1 MRLQKRLLILLG
13 GLSLFL
19 LRLRPVPVDEPW
31 GEIRAEPNPCLIEPG
46 REECTTHLTWHT
58 RGIEKAKV
66 FVVARGRRE
75 FKEKEFSA
83 SRNCEGHEC
92 RAPWISHHTKYTFQ
106 LFDFTRG
113 DRGRLLAS
121 VTVTG
126 EQ

>member
-1 MRLQKRLLILLG
+1 MRMQNRLLSLLG
-13 GLSLFL
+13 GLCVFL
-19 LRLRPVPVDEPW
+19 LPAVITAEEPW
-31 GEIRAEPNPCLIEPG
+31 GEIRAEPNPCRIEPG

-66 FVVARGRRE
+66 FVIAQGRRE

-83 SRNCEGHEC
+83 SRNCEGHDC